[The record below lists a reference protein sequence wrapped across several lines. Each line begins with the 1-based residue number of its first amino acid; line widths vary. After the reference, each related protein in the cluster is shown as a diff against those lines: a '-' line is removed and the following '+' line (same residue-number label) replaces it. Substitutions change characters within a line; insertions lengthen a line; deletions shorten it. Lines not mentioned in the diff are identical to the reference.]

1 MKASDYMVLFYAS
14 MVAVPLLFVLE
25 AILIAFGYL
34 KFTGIIEILT
44 ALGLLVYCMIG
55 FKEVYSQKKRSINSL
70 SREITVS
77 SKETRIKHGRGEKV
91 LDVTVKRFN
100 LEGKRLEAH
109 TYKVKGNRF
118 TTVLDALLSIK
129 SEQDSSLAVRYS
141 CRMGICGSCG
151 MVVNGKPSLAC
162 ETPLLDTAKEDRIE
176 VEPMRAHPLLKD
188 LVTDFDYFFSSHKKI
203 HPGLF
208 RENKKEQMN
217 ATSIYNQ
224 SREERDAYLPFS
236 YCIMCGLCQDAC
248 PVANSNKDFIGPQAL
263 SQVYRYAMD
272 SRDQKGPK
280 RLNLANSLEGAWGC
294 EFAGAC
300 SEVCPKGVDPAAAI
314 QSLKFK
320 MFAGEDKISD

>member
-1 MKASDYMVLFYAS
+1 MKTSDYMIMFYAS
-14 MVAVPLLFVLE
+14 MIAVPLLFVVE
-25 AILIAFGYL
+25 TILFALGYL
-34 KFTGIIEILT
+34 RFTDVIEILT
-44 ALGLLVYCMIG
+44 AVGLAAYCIIG
-55 FKEVYSQKKRSINSL
+55 FKEVYSHKNKNINRL
-70 SREITVS
+70 SEDVTIQ
-77 SKETRIKHGRGEKV
+77 SKEARIKHGKGEKV
-91 LDVTVKRFN
+91 LEVIIKKFN
-100 LEGKRLEAH
+100 PESKRLEAH
-109 TYKVKGNRF
+109 AYNVKGNRF
-118 TTVLDALLSIK
+118 TTVLDALLAIK
-129 SEQDSSLAVRYS
+129 SDQDSSLAVRYS
-141 CRMGICGSCG
+141 CRMGICGSCS
-151 MVVNGKPSLAC
+151 MVVNGRPSLAC
-162 ETPLLDTAKEDRIE
+162 ETPLLDTAKESRIE

-188 LVTDFDYFFSSHKKI
+188 LVTDFDDFFSKHKKI

-208 RENKKEQMN
+208 REDKKEQIN
-217 ATSIYNQ
+217 ANSVYNQ

-248 PVANSNKDFIGPQAL
+248 PVANSNKDFAGPQAL

-272 SRDQKGPK
+272 SRDQDGPK